1 MRRLTGLVLGA
12 LFAAAAFAGSA
23 TAQGFP
29 ETRLRVIGGLANV
42 TQYVRYEEPF
52 WNHRL
57 PELTRGAVRAQIAP
71 FDRSGIRG
79 PELFQLV
86 RLGVAPFATV
96 LLAQMSADEP
106 EFSAVDLPGLSP
118 DMAALRANVAAY
130 RPRIEGALRE
140 RYGVEVLAIYAYPA
154 QVVFCVRPFQTLAD
168 LRGRR
173 IRTSAAPQ
181 AGFVEALGGIPVVIP
196 FAAIVENVRGGVV
209 DCAITGTMS
218 GNTIG
223 LHEVTSHVSG
233 LALSWGIAVFLAN
246 GDAWRGLA
254 EPVRALLRRELAQL
268 EAAIWES
275 AERETGEG
283 LTCNAGRPEC
293 ASGRRGRMTVV
304 EPTPA
309 DARLLRDVFRDSVLP
324 RWVDL
329 CGADCAR
336 AWNGTLGRLTGIP
349 ARE

>member
-1 MRRLTGLVLGA
+1 MFRTAILALGA
-12 LFAAAAFAGSA
+12 VVAAMASAG
-23 TAQGFP
+23 AQTYP
-29 ETRLRVIGGLANV
+29 ETRLRVIGGLANI

-52 WNHRL
+52 WTRRL

-96 LLAQMSADEP
+96 LLSQVTGDDP
-106 EFSAVDLPGLSP
+106 EFGAVDLPGLSP
-118 DMAALRANVAAY
+118 DMDALRTNVAAF
-130 RPRIEGALRE
+130 RPRIEAALRE
-140 RYGVEVLAIYAYPA
+140 RYGVELLAVYAYPA
-154 QVVFCVRPFQTLAD
+154 QVVFCVRPFQSLAD

-181 AGFVEALGGIPVVIP
+181 AVFVEALGGIPVVIP

-223 LHEVTSHVSG
+223 LHEVTSHVGG
-233 LALSWGIAVFLAN
+233 LAISWGIGVFVAN
-246 GDAWRGLA
+246 GDAWRGL
-254 EPVRALLRRELAQL
+254 PDSVRALLRRELATL
-268 EAAIWES
+268 ETEIWDS
-275 AERETGEG
+275 AGMETGEG
-283 LTCNAGRPEC
+283 LACNAGRPEC
-293 ASGRRGRMTVV
+293 GSGRRGRMTVV
-304 EPTPA
+304 PPTQA

-329 CGADCAR
+329 CGTECAR
-336 AWNGTLGRLTGIP
+336 AWNATLGSATGIP

>member
-1 MRRLTGLVLGA
+1 M
-12 LFAAAAFAGSA
+12 
-23 TAQGFP
+23 AQNYP

-42 TQYVRYEEPF
+42 TQYVRHEEPF
-52 WNHRL
+52 WTRRL
-57 PELTRGAVRAQIAP
+57 PELTGGAVRAQIAP
-71 FDRSGIRG
+71 FDRSGIRA

-86 RLGVAPFATV
+86 RLGVAPFANV
-96 LLAQMSADEP
+96 LVAQMTADEP
-106 EFSAVDLPGLSP
+106 EFGGVDLPGLSP
-118 DMAALRANVAAY
+118 DMAALRANVAVY
-130 RPRIEGALRE
+130 RPRIEAALRE
-140 RYGVEVLAIYAYPA
+140 RYGLEVLAVYAYPA

-196 FAAIVENVRGGVV
+196 FAAIVENVRSGVV

-233 LALSWGIAVFLAN
+233 LALSWGIAVFVAN
-246 GDAWRGLA
+246 GEAWRGLA
-254 EPVRALLRRELAQL
+254 EPVRVLLRRELMSL
-268 EAAIWES
+268 EAEIWDS

-283 LTCNAGRPEC
+283 LACNAGAPEC

-304 EPTPA
+304 QPTQA
-309 DARLLRDVFRDSVLP
+309 DARLLREVFRDSVLP

-329 CGADCAR
+329 CGAECAR
-336 AWNGTLGRLTGIP
+336 AWNATLGPQTGIP

>member
-1 MRRLTGLVLGA
+1 MRRLATFLAGAILTGGFAVP
-12 LFAAAAFAGSA
+12 AAA
-23 TAQGFP
+23 QNYP

-52 WNHRL
+52 WTRRL

-71 FDRSGIRG
+71 FDRSGIRA

-96 LLAQMSADEP
+96 LLTQMTADDP
-106 EFSAVDLPGLSP
+106 EFGAVDLPGLSP
-118 DMAALRANVAAY
+118 DMTALRANVAAY
-130 RPRIEGALRE
+130 RPHIERAMRE
-140 RYGVEVLAIYAYPA
+140 RYGLETLAVYAYPA
-154 QVVFCVRPFQTLAD
+154 QVVFCVRPFQTLSD

-181 AGFVEALGGIPVVIP
+181 AAFVEALGGLPVVLP

-218 GNTIG
+218 GNIIG
-223 LHEVTSHVSG
+223 LHEVTGHVSG
-233 LALSWGIAVFLAN
+233 LALSWGIGLFLAN

-254 EPVRALLRRELAQL
+254 EPVRALLKTELAKL
-268 EAAIWES
+268 EGEIWES
-275 AERETGEG
+275 AARETGEG
-283 LTCNAGRPEC
+283 LACNAGRPEC

-309 DARLLRDVFRDSVLP
+309 DVRLTRDVFRDHVLP
-324 RWVDL
+324 RWIDL
-329 CGADCAR
+329 CGAECAR
-336 AWNGTLGRLTGIP
+336 IWNGTIGAVTGIP